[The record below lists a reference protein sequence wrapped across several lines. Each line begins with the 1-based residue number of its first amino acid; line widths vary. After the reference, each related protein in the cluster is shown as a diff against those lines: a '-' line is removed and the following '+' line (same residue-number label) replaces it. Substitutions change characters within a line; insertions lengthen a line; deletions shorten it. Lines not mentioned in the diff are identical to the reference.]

1 LINSISNNTD
11 IIGGPRQAK
20 AGIIPQADGEI
31 VVDLE
36 KSDVSAEEEP
46 KEEIKETKPPKSN
59 TVKVGKRTAF
69 VYSGA
74 AILIVVVGMRTLLQ
88 MADEGFGMVEYFTI
102 GALVVEFSVLLLYAF
117 TIYSV
122 SKDDARKEGF
132 TVQSK
137 DMPAVALQLQYLS
150 QSVNAEI
157 RLMQS
162 KNDRLHE
169 LYDNDIPALSNGL
182 ADLTKQLKNAL
193 DEMRGQ
199 QTLYDNDI
207 PALSNGLADLTKQLK
222 NALDEMHGQQSLS
235 NDQMKEL
242 IQTISI
248 SQKGSELSGEEESSK
263 IIVEKFM
270 GQMVENDAKTKIVNE
285 RLLEQLTKNERHLI
299 DYTEQTLALSNGIK
313 EVIEEQ
319 VTLRIRQ
326 EIQHILSAPIV
337 KQSGS

>member
-36 KSDVSAEEEP
+36 KSDVSGEEEL
-46 KEEIKETKPPKSN
+46 KEEIKESKLPKSN

-162 KNDRLHE
+162 KNDRLHA

-182 ADLTKQLKNAL
+182 ADLTK
-193 DEMRGQ
+193 E
-199 QTLYDNDI
+199 
-207 PALSNGLADLTKQLK
+207 LK

-235 NDQMKEL
+235 NDQIKEL

-248 SQKGSELSGEEESSK
+248 FQKGSELSGEEESSK

-285 RLLEQLTKNERHLI
+285 KILEQLTKNERHLI
-299 DYTEQTLALSNGIK
+299 DYNEQILALSNGIK

>member
-1 LINSISNNTD
+1 M
-11 IIGGPRQAK
+11 
-20 AGIIPQADGEI
+20 
-31 VVDLE
+31 DLE

-162 KNDRLHE
+162 KNDRLHA

-182 ADLTKQLKNAL
+182 ADLTK
-193 DEMRGQ
+193 E
-199 QTLYDNDI
+199 
-207 PALSNGLADLTKQLK
+207 LK

-235 NDQMKEL
+235 NDQIKEL

-248 SQKGSELSGEEESSK
+248 FQKGSELSGEEESSK

-285 RLLEQLTKNERHLI
+285 KILEQLTKNERHLI

>member
-1 LINSISNNTD
+1 MINSISNNTD

-36 KSDVSAEEEP
+36 KSDVSGEEEL
-46 KEEIKETKPPKSN
+46 KEEIKESKLPKSN

-162 KNDRLHE
+162 KNDRLHA

-182 ADLTKQLKNAL
+182 ADLTK
-193 DEMRGQ
+193 E
-199 QTLYDNDI
+199 
-207 PALSNGLADLTKQLK
+207 LK

-235 NDQMKEL
+235 NDQIKEL

-248 SQKGSELSGEEESSK
+248 FQKGSELSGEEESSK

-285 RLLEQLTKNERHLI
+285 KILEQLTKNERHLI
-299 DYTEQTLALSNGIK
+299 DYNEQILALSNGIK